1 MSDNP
6 LNITISDTIIGEW
19 HERDR
24 NHVALYMKVGED
36 GYGDTIMD
44 WWDEAVVQAV
54 EDGFIDPRRLH
65 ESVFEYAEQ
74 MGMLNPANRI
84 VRDPVPT
91 GWVIVH
97 EDDGALMTWRN
108 GGEMIWSSDAS
119 EEDIERGAVV
129 FGDEADAEEFF
140 REDVDGEELAD
151 NEEFLEKLTYH
162 EVELD
167 VTPEGHTRPRRASAA
182 KLSEIGVDIRSPVS
196 AI

>member
-6 LNITISDTIIGEW
+6 LNITIKDTILAEW

-24 NHVALYMKVGED
+24 NHVALYMKDGED
-36 GYGDTIMD
+36 EYGDTIVQ
-44 WWDEAVVQAV
+44 WWDEAYVQVV

-65 ESVFEYAEQ
+65 ASVFEYAEE
-74 MGMLNPANRI
+74 MGLLNPANRI
-84 VRDPVPT
+84 VIEPVPT

-97 EDDGALMTWRN
+97 EDDGAVMTWRN
-108 GGEMIWSSDAS
+108 GGQMVWSSDAS
-119 EEDIERGAVV
+119 ADDLQRGAVV
-129 FGDEADAEEFF
+129 FGDEAAAREFF
-140 REDVDGEELAD
+140 QEDVDGEELAD
-151 NEEFLEKLTYH
+151 NEEFLAKLSFH

-182 KLSEIGVDIRSPVS
+182 KLAEIGVDIRSPAS